1 MTLPR
6 DATGPVLDPLFVDA
20 SVWQDAQIAPAAW
33 ETLAA
38 DPRFHGVILK
48 ATEGIG
54 GPQAWQRSSAAW
66 FAKHW
71 PAVRTLGNTKRRA
84 HERYGVDFFRGGY
97 HFLLAGHDGAKQADF
112 YLDTIERAG
121 GWGIGDLW
129 PIVDVEEGSGNA
141 ALVAARPDGV
151 SMLCRTVE
159 AFVSRVQQ
167 RTGRDVVLYAGWW
180 LASLGIRERFGCAWL
195 WYASY
200 TRTLP
205 TAVYERIGW
214 SRDRLLWWQYC
225 GANAQ
230 GPLAELAGYP
240 STTPLGNVDISALTL
255 PGGLAAL
262 RAGLWAERPAPS
274 VCAVGPER

>member
-6 DATGPVLDPLFVDA
+6 GATDPLFVDA

-48 ATEGIG
+48 ATEGVG
-54 GPQAWQRSSAAW
+54 GATGWQARSAAW
-66 FAKHW
+66 FARHW
-71 PAVRTLGNTKRRA
+71 PAVGAVRKEGL
-84 HERYGVDFFRGGY
+84 EFYRGAY
-97 HFLLAGHDGAKQADF
+97 HFLRLDSPGTAQADHF
-112 YLDTIERAG
+112 LRTIDAAG
-121 GWGIGDLW
+121 GWSAPLDLL
-129 PIVDVEEGSGNA
+129 PVVDVEEGSGNA
-141 ALVAARPDGV
+141 ALVAARSDGV

-200 TRTLP
+200 TASLARG
-205 TAVYERIGW
+205 VYERIGW

-225 GANAQ
+225 GANAS
-230 GPLAELAGYP
+230 GPLAELVGYP
-240 STTPLGNVDISALTL
+240 HTTPIGNTDISALTM